1 MITSRIGELAALG
14 TALSW
19 TVMGMFFES
28 AGKKV
33 GSLAVNFIR
42 LVFGFIFISIFTYFV
57 RGQVFPMD
65 ASLHNWTWL
74 GISGVMGFFLGDIF
88 LFQAYIEIGTRIT
101 LLIMAASPPI
111 TAILGFIFLNE
122 TLSPLGIIGMIVT
135 ILGISIVILSRDTG
149 ERKFK
154 LNHSLKGVSFALLG
168 AVGQAVGTIL
178 TKIGMGDYNA
188 FAATQ
193 IRIIAGFF
201 AFLVLFLFLNRWSDL
216 RKAVRDK
223 SAMFLIALGSLVG
236 PFIGVS
242 LQLISLQYT
251 TAGVSSTIIAIMP
264 VLIIP
269 LSIIIYKEKITA
281 REILGALCSVLGVGI
296 LFLI

>member
-101 LLIMAASPPI
+101 LLIMAAS
-111 TAILGFIFLNE
+111 
-122 TLSPLGIIGMIVT
+122 
-135 ILGISIVILSRDTG
+135 
-149 ERKFK
+149 
-154 LNHSLKGVSFALLG
+154 LL
-168 AVGQAVGTIL
+168 
-178 TKIGMGDYNA
+178 
-188 FAATQ
+188 
-193 IRIIAGFF
+193 
-201 AFLVLFLFLNRWSDL
+201 
-216 RKAVRDK
+216 
-223 SAMFLIALGSLVG
+223 
-236 PFIGVS
+236 
-242 LQLISLQYT
+242 
-251 TAGVSSTIIAIMP
+251 
-264 VLIIP
+264 
-269 LSIIIYKEKITA
+269 
-281 REILGALCSVLGVGI
+281 
-296 LFLI
+296 